1 MDITT
6 LIKQYFNKQSA
17 DQVTIDVFDR
27 TTIDVVYRRVIELLK
42 GHLNIELGVLQ
53 ALAYCLY
60 EVLDNVIIHMQ
71 INTLV

>member
-27 TTIDVVYRRVIELLK
+27 TTIDTVYRRVIELLK

-53 ALAYCLY
+53 ALAYCL
-60 EVLDNVIIHMQ
+60 L
-71 INTLV
+71 

>member
-6 LIKQYFNKQSA
+6 LIKQYFNEQSA

-53 ALAYCLY
+53 ALAYW
-60 EVLDNVIIHMQ
+60 
-71 INTLV
+71 

>member
-53 ALAYCLY
+53 ALAYCL
-60 EVLDNVIIHMQ
+60 L
-71 INTLV
+71 

>member
-42 GHLNIELGVLQ
+42 GHLNIE
-53 ALAYCLY
+53 
-60 EVLDNVIIHMQ
+60 
-71 INTLV
+71 